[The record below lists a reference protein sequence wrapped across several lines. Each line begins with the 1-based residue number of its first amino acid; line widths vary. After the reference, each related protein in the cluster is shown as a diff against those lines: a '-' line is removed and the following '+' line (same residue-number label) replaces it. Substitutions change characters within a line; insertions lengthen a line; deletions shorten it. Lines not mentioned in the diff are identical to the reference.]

1 MCISMW
7 VFLKDSVL
15 TWGCHFIKV
24 VFKHA
29 CVKIWTGLDHGA
41 PYLDRKSQKGFRVE
55 NFKVKNVKDFK
66 IQASF
71 ATLL

>member
-15 TWGCHFIKV
+15 TSGCHFIKV
-24 VFKHA
+24 VFKQRLRENMN
-29 CVKIWTGLDHGA
+29 WFR
-41 PYLDRKSQKGFRVE
+41 PWSSMFRQKSQKGFQDE